1 MLRAFLLGLAAVIA
15 SAAIVSCQSDEAER
29 IRAAQ
34 LATCRD
40 KASPPENPTYDEECM
55 RRVEDQ
61 VRAARTYRP
70 STKPPKKK

>member
-1 MLRAFLLGLAAVIA
+1 MLRAFLLSLAASVA
-15 SAAIVSCQSDEAER
+15 CAVVVSCQSDESER

-34 LATCRD
+34 HATCRNQD
-40 KASPPENPTYDEECM
+40 SPPDRPTYDEECM